1 VNPSQLEPYLLLL
14 YNRVPL
20 IGGWMRR
27 YAARALVAEGSP
39 VAVGALA
46 GAVARSEDRRVRAI
60 ALEAIG
66 QITKPSCIDA
76 VCVVWAATRQPD
88 LAALIAERQWVASA
102 PIEIKT
108 LSALLAKRLTNITR
122 SGPAIVQPLV
132 AACLDQDAGI
142 AGQASL
148 ALGNLTN
155 PKTRAAAAD
164 HLCQQ
169 WAATRAPQLEEIM
182 LRERFV
188 AAEPPAARALSAL
201 NNQQPE
207 LLLESGAEIVEPLA
221 QAVGDRDEMIAGQAR
236 LALRQLKNPEAKDEV
251 CRLVVERDDPVARAA
266 ALEADYAPRDEHQ
279 RALFF
284 FLTEQWERYE
294 ALDFDRRLLRAVYE
308 AADAGLR
315 QRITEKL
322 RAAGRADFLTVI
334 AGGDYRSRAA
344 VMSPAEADFLVQ
356 MLAAHKEWAKLWT
369 LAFDLPF
376 SSSARI
382 VQLLAQAGWRPE
394 SGDEQEALAQLT
406 ELAATEMAMSSEEIS
421 RFLPPAIERARVRV
435 AGRVNDVAFAPNRQV
450 IAIGTGQ
457 RKVALWNFQR
467 GAMERALDGFNHALG
482 RVVFLADGTLLCA
495 ERTKA
500 EEPCA
505 IRGWRDG
512 RNFTLAEHRGSV
524 TALEPVGESHALTAG
539 RDHSVALW
547 DVESMRKVAR
557 LEAPKWARGARVSS
571 DGKRAALLYDG
582 VAFADLPKL
591 KGLTTT
597 AGWEWNG
604 VARSADFAPDDE
616 SLIVGKFNG
625 DVLVCRHGQPFL
637 EVEARPFFQHT
648 AQAQGVETLGERGVV
663 ITAGA
668 DGHVQFTSWANRAP
682 IGSLKIGGERLTSLR
697 VSPDGSFM
705 AIGDSDA
712 SMSLW
717 DLRAL
722 DVPMLFARPLA
733 CAAPAQMAAVS
744 ALAESANL
752 DPRAQRALK
761 FLELLLRHRFRYD
774 IEVDEVPVIQA
785 GEFDIEIEG

>member
-1 VNPSQLEPYLLLL
+1 LEPYLLLL

-20 IGGWMRR
+20 IGGWARR
-27 YAARALVAEGSP
+27 LAARALAAEGSP

-46 GAVARSEDRRVRAI
+46 GAVARSEDKRVRAI
-60 ALEAIG
+60 ALEALG
-66 QITKPSCIDA
+66 Q
-76 VCVVWAATRQPD
+76 
-88 LAALIAERQWVASA
+88 
-102 PIEIKT
+102 
-108 LSALLAKRLTNITR
+108 
-122 SGPAIVQPLV
+122 
-132 AACLDQDAGI
+132 
-142 AGQASL
+142 
-148 ALGNLTN
+148 LTN
-155 PKTRAAAAD
+155 PKTREAAAD
-164 HLCQQ
+164 YLCQQ
-169 WAATRAPQLEEIM
+169 WAATRAPQLEEVM

-188 AAEPPAARALSAL
+188 AAEPPVARALSAL
-201 NNQQPE
+201 KNQQPE

-221 QAVGDRDEMIAGQAR
+221 QAIGDRDEMIAGQAR

-251 CRLVVERDDPVARAA
+251 CRLVVERDDPAARAA
-266 ALEADYAPRDEHQ
+266 ALEAGYAPRDEHQ

-308 AADAGLR
+308 AADAVQR
-315 QRITEKL
+315 QRVTEKL

-344 VMSPAEADFLVQ
+344 VMSPGEADFLAQ
-356 MLAAHKEWAKLWT
+356 MLAAHKEWAKLWM

-382 VQLLAQAGWRPE
+382 VRLLNQAGWRPE
-394 SGDEQEALAQLT
+394 QSDEQEALAQLT

-435 AGRVNDVAFAPNRQV
+435 AGRVNDVAFAPNHQV
-450 IAIGTGQ
+450 IA
-457 RKVALWNFQR
+457 
-467 GAMERALDGFNHALG
+467 
-482 RVVFLADGTLLCA
+482 
-495 ERTKA
+495 
-500 EEPCA
+500 
-505 IRGWRDG
+505 
-512 RNFTLAEHRGSV
+512 S
-524 TALEPVGESHALTAG
+524 
-539 RDHSVALW
+539 
-547 DVESMRKVAR
+547 
-557 LEAPKWARGARVSS
+557 GARVSS

-582 VAFADLPKL
+582 VTFADLPKL

-625 DVLVCRHGQPFL
+625 EVLVCRHGQPFL
-637 EVEARPFFQHT
+637 EVGARPFFQHA
-648 AQAQGVETLGERGVV
+648 AQAQGVKTLGERGVV

-682 IGSLKIGGERLTSLR
+682 IGSLQIGGERLTSLR

-722 DVPMLFARPLA
+722 DVPALFARPLA

-761 FLELLLRHRFRYD
+761 FLELMLRHRFQYD

>member
-1 VNPSQLEPYLLLL
+1 LLL

-20 IGGWMRR
+20 IGGWVRR
-27 YAARALVAEGSP
+27 RVARALAEEGSP
-39 VAVGALA
+39 VAVRALA
-46 GAVARSEDRRVRAI
+46 EAVARSDDARVRAI
-60 ALEAIG
+60 ALAAVGRPMEYR
-66 QITKPSCIDA
+66 CVDA
-76 VCVVWAATRQPD
+76 VCAVWAATRNDD
-88 LAALIAERQWVASA
+88 LAALLVERQWVAID
-102 PIEIKT
+102 PIEVKV
-108 LSALLAKRLTNITR
+108 LSALLTGYVPGVVR
-122 SGPAIVQPLV
+122 SGVTVVPPLV
-132 AACLDQDAGI
+132 AACLDEDPKI
-142 AGQASL
+142 AERARVVVGK
-148 ALGNLTN
+148 LTN
-155 PKTRAAAAD
+155 AKARAALTN

-169 WAATRAPQLEEIM
+169 WAATRSPQLEEVM

-188 AAEPPAARALSAL
+188 AAEPPAARVLSAL
-201 NNQQPE
+201 KTQQPE

-221 QAVGDRDEMIAGQAR
+221 QAVGDHDEMIAGQAQ

-251 CRLVVERDDPVARAA
+251 CRLVVERDDPAARAA
-266 ALEADYAPRDEHQ
+266 ALEAGYAPSDEHQ

-308 AADAGLR
+308 AADAAQR
-315 QRITEKL
+315 QRVTEKL

-344 VMSPAEADFLVQ
+344 VMSPGEADFLVQ

-382 VQLLAQAGWRPE
+382 VQLLTQAGWRPE
-394 SGDEQEALAQLT
+394 SSDGQEALAQLT

-512 RNFTLAEHRGSV
+512 RSFTLAEHRGSV
-524 TALEPVGESHALTAG
+524 TALEPVGQSHALTAG

-547 DVESMRKVAR
+547 DVESMRRVAR
-557 LEAPKWARGARVSS
+557 LETPKWARGARVST

-625 DVLVCRHGQPFL
+625 EVLVCRHGQPFL
-637 EVEARPFFQHT
+637 EVEARPFFQHA

-682 IGSLKIGGERLTSLR
+682 IGSLQIGGERLTSLR

-722 DVPMLFARPLA
+722 DVPALFARPLA

-752 DPRAQRALK
+752 DARAQQALK

>member
-1 VNPSQLEPYLLLL
+1 MNPHQLEPYLLLL

-20 IGGWMRR
+20 IGGWARR
-27 YAARALVAEGSP
+27 LAARALAAEGSP

-46 GAVARSEDRRVRAI
+46 GAVARSEDKRVRAI
-60 ALEAIG
+60 ALEALG
-66 QITKPSCIDA
+66 Q
-76 VCVVWAATRQPD
+76 
-88 LAALIAERQWVASA
+88 
-102 PIEIKT
+102 
-108 LSALLAKRLTNITR
+108 
-122 SGPAIVQPLV
+122 
-132 AACLDQDAGI
+132 
-142 AGQASL
+142 
-148 ALGNLTN
+148 LTN
-155 PKTRAAAAD
+155 PKTREAAAD
-164 HLCQQ
+164 YLCQQ
-169 WAATRAPQLEEIM
+169 WAATRAPQLEEVM

-188 AAEPPAARALSAL
+188 AAEPPVARALSAL
-201 NNQQPE
+201 KNQQPE

-221 QAVGDRDEMIAGQAR
+221 QAIGDRDEMIAGQAR

-251 CRLVVERDDPVARAA
+251 CRLVVERDDPAARAA
-266 ALEADYAPRDEHQ
+266 ALEAGYAPRDEHQ

-308 AADAGLR
+308 AADAVQR
-315 QRITEKL
+315 QRVTEKL

-344 VMSPAEADFLVQ
+344 VMSPGEADFLAQ
-356 MLAAHKEWAKLWT
+356 MLAAHKEWAKLWM

-382 VQLLAQAGWRPE
+382 VRLLNQAGWRPE
-394 SGDEQEALAQLT
+394 QSDEQEALAQLT

-435 AGRVNDVAFAPNRQV
+435 AGRVNDVAFAPNHQV
-450 IAIGTGQ
+450 IA
-457 RKVALWNFQR
+457 
-467 GAMERALDGFNHALG
+467 
-482 RVVFLADGTLLCA
+482 
-495 ERTKA
+495 
-500 EEPCA
+500 
-505 IRGWRDG
+505 
-512 RNFTLAEHRGSV
+512 S
-524 TALEPVGESHALTAG
+524 
-539 RDHSVALW
+539 
-547 DVESMRKVAR
+547 
-557 LEAPKWARGARVSS
+557 GARVSS

-582 VAFADLPKL
+582 VTFADLPKL

-625 DVLVCRHGQPFL
+625 EVLVCRHGQPFL
-637 EVEARPFFQHT
+637 EVGARPFFQHA
-648 AQAQGVETLGERGVV
+648 AQAQGVKTLGERGVV

-682 IGSLKIGGERLTSLR
+682 IGSLQIGGERLTSLR

-722 DVPMLFARPLA
+722 DVPALFARPLA

-761 FLELLLRHRFRYD
+761 FLELMLRHRFQYD